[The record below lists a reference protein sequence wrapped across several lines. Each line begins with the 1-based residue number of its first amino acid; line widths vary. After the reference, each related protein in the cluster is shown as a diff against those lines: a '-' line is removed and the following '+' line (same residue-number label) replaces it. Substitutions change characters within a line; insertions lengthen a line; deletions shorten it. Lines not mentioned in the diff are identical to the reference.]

1 MSVPIIFLLAAH
13 HSPHSPWQAVVTDYS
28 PMTTPILHRTI
39 LALLAPAALMTSVLT
54 APLHAEVVA
63 GNFVPTGGSASVQT
77 YPTGMN
83 VIDFFTQNGPG
94 GQVQDFSV
102 SNNYILNSVTIQ
114 MADATSTAGGFD
126 LSLRTVSSN
135 GGGSLAFSLV
145 QDLAGSSNPATAGA
159 YTYTGSAPLAAGSSF
174 WVLAQVGAGGGAYNW
189 LTSSDGSNRYF
200 LIANG
205 IPGPGIPGP
214 LNLND
219 VVVFSSGSGGMLFSV
234 DATLIDTEGA
244 LQLALGEQQ
253 GVLAGSQTVLGDV
266 NNQLFN
272 LRAGGGEEDD
282 EGGIAAS
289 LDEGVVL
296 GQGDGPES
304 PIARRVRRSRQW
316 EAFTTVNYGNLR
328 LSPVSSQAGVQV
340 DSWAPAVGLQRHLSR
355 GLTAGFAVTILSSS
369 QHYTGG
375 LGSLNLDGP
384 ALSAYLSYVRKGFWG
399 NLLYSFGDYQLSST
413 RNPGGGLPFALG
425 STYAYTN
432 AIQFNTGWN
441 FRFQNGTLVTG
452 PFAGIDYLHGS
463 INAYSETGGGIAGM
477 SYASQSFQSLVTR
490 VGWSLSKKIATD
502 FAVITPQVRLSYERQ
517 NVSSNGTSVQAI
529 NAPFSASG
537 GNQSPGQDYM
547 VAGGGVNFQFSPAF
561 GLMLGY
567 QTQFF
572 RNNLQ
577 AHFGSVRL
585 SYKF

>member
-1 MSVPIIFLLAAH
+1 MNHLVFCRPVLTMLAA
-13 HSPHSPWQAVVTDYS
+13 
-28 PMTTPILHRTI
+28 
-39 LALLAPAALMTSVLT
+39 AAWMTSVVT
-54 APLHAEVVA
+54 APLHAEVVV
-63 GNFVPTGGSASVQT
+63 GNSFPDGGSASVQP
-77 YPTGMN
+77 YPTGMS
-83 VIDFFTQNGPG
+83 VIDFFSQNGPG
-94 GQVQDFSV
+94 VHVQDFSV
-102 SNNYILNSVTIQ
+102 SQNYILNSVTIQ
-114 MADATSTAGGFD
+114 MANATSTAGGFG
-126 LSLRTVSSN
+126 LSLQTLSAN
-135 GGGSLAFSLV
+135 GGGTVTFSLV
-145 QDLAGSSNPATAGA
+145 QDLAGSSNPATAGS
-159 YTYTGSAPLAAGSSF
+159 YTYTGSAPMAAGSSF
-174 WVLAQVGAGGGAYNW
+174 WVVGQVGAGGGTYNW
-189 LTSSDGSNRYF
+189 QTSSDGGSRYF
-200 LIANG
+200 VIANG
-205 IPGPGIPGP
+205 SAGPGIPGP

-219 VVVFSSGSGGMLFSV
+219 VLLFASPGGGLLFSV

-399 NLLYSFGDYQLSST
+399 NLLYSFGDYQISST

-561 GLMLGY
+561 GLLLGY